1 MSTPTPFGACVEY
14 LRVSHAE
21 LADLLSEGTGKPYSL
36 HRAKMVCDG
45 REPVPGFAWAALR
58 ELDRSLD
65 THRDQ
70 LLLLHEQSG
79 GGRFIVSKDDFRRA
93 DLRRVLIRTMLKL
106 DGGASVEMVQHPGP
120 TFGWIGPR

>member
-1 MSTPTPFGACVEY
+1 MSSFTPFGACVEY

-45 REPVPGFAWAALR
+45 REPVPAFAWSALR
-58 ELDRSLD
+58 DLNRTLDKHS
-65 THRDQ
+65 DQ
-70 LLLLHEQSG
+70 LCLLHERTG
-79 GGRFIVSKDDFRRA
+79 GERFTVSKDDFRRA
-93 DLRRVLIRTMLKL
+93 DQRRILVRTMLKL
-106 DGGASVEMVQHPGP
+106 DGGVTVEVVDHPGP

>member
-45 REPVPGFAWAALR
+45 REPVPGFAWTALR

-79 GGRFIVSKDDFRRA
+79 AGREHRAARTGKPDCEHGERDAHVGLDAGAHQGHVPGARR
-93 DLRRVLIRTMLKL
+93 
-106 DGGASVEMVQHPGP
+106 
-120 TFGWIGPR
+120 